1 MVVAE
6 ALEYDRVDEGGMYSY
21 LKKRVSKAVPAA
33 QLSGV
38 LSTII
43 SASKAT

>member
-1 MVVAE
+1 MQN
-6 ALEYDRVDEGGMYSY
+6 SY

-43 SASKAT
+43 SA